1 MSIEQGNT
9 LTYVNIVLLLWF
21 YRYLNMMEIYIL
33 EVHLWFFL
41 KSLFDELERTS
52 IILFLLV
59 IYKHILDQ
67 SNLKKVL
74 RIFCTMSTLDKMHL
88 NIGNI
93 EHNMSN
99 IALGVYK
106 FIIKEQHLHSK
117 QTALL
122 TTSGNVK
129 GLSIR
134 VEWKT

>member
-1 MSIEQGNT
+1 
-9 LTYVNIVLLLWF
+9 
-21 YRYLNMMEIYIL
+21 
-33 EVHLWFFL
+33 
-41 KSLFDELERTS
+41 
-52 IILFLLV
+52 
-59 IYKHILDQ
+59 
-67 SNLKKVL
+67 
-74 RIFCTMSTLDKMHL
+74 MSTLDKMHL

-129 GLSIR
+129 GLSIYY
-134 VEWKT
+134 VVQIWGPEKHCCCVVGQNLI